1 MTRFLVPLILVI
13 FIGCNNSD
21 KPKST
26 YFGGKIINPKCSY
39 VTLSDNYNFN
49 DTIFLNKDNTFLGS
63 YKNFKEGLYFFEHGP
78 EHQYV
83 YIEPNDSLLFRLN
96 TWDFDESLVFSGT
109 NADRNNE
116 LIESFLQSEYDD
128 KKASKLYSLSQKDFL
143 KKIDSIKNLRESNF
157 ENYKDRTNEES
168 EDFLKILDIA
178 MLYPVYTR
186 LEKYASHNFT
196 KKESEKLINSYF
208 DYRKNIKSDRDSL
221 MFFGPYYRFIIEKL
235 YNDVYEKNVKNG
247 NFDNFTIDLL
257 ENIDSKISSEEI
269 KNKLLYNT
277 LVGHFF
283 KEPNSVSKSQ
293 AFFTFFKLNTNI
305 EHKKNV
311 QRLANDLKLLNT
323 GEKLP
328 SFNLVDATGELKDIY
343 KITKNKTSVI
353 LFKNYKHASD
363 QWVSSRINYLIK
375 NNPKVEFVVVNLC
388 DSSKRYTKNINIKYQ
403 YKLPEQ
409 SNVCN
414 FSSSKFPRV
423 VLVNKNGIIQN
434 GYTSLSSKD
443 IDLQINNLQKNN

>member
-1 MTRFLVPLILVI
+1 MTRFLVPLILII
-13 FIGCNNSD
+13 FIRCNSSD

-26 YFGGKIINPKCSY
+26 YFGGKIINPKCNY
-39 VTLSDNYNFN
+39 VILSDNYNFN
-49 DTIFLNKDNTFLGS
+49 DTIYLNKDNTFLGS

-83 YIEPNDSLLFRLN
+83 YIQPNDSLLFRLN

-109 NADRNNE
+109 NADRNNI

-128 KKASKLYSLSQKDFL
+128 KKTAGFYKLPQEEFISKIK
-143 KKIDSIKNLRESNF
+143 SIKELKQKEID
-157 ENYKDRTNEES
+157 NYRKSTEDES
-168 EDFLKILDIA
+168 EEFLKILDIA
-178 MLYPVYTR
+178 ILYPIYSK
-186 LEKYASHNFT
+186 LEKYASHNFS
-196 KKESEKLINSYF
+196 KKESEKLVDSYF
-208 DYRKNIKSDRDSL
+208 DYRKNTESDRDSL

-235 YNDVYEKNVKNG
+235 YNDVYQKNLENG
-247 NFDNFTIDLL
+247 NSDNFTIDLL

-277 LVGHFF
+277 LIRHFF
-283 KEPNSVSKSQ
+283 KEPNNVSKSQ

-311 QRLANDLKLLNT
+311 QRLANDLKLLNI

-328 SFNLVDATGELKDIY
+328 SFDLVDATGEVKDIY
-343 KITKNKTSVI
+343 KITKNKNSVI

-423 VLVNKNGIIQN
+423 VLVNKSGVIQN

-443 IDLQINNLQKNN
+443 IDLQISDLQNK